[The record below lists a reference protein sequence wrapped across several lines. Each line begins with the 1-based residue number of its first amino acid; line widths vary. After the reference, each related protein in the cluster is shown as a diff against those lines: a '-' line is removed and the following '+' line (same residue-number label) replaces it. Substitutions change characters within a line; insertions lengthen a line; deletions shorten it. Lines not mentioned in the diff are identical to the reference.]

1 MKKNKILITGAA
13 GFIGSHLTEKFIQQG
28 YKVVAF
34 DQYNSLGSRGWLEDS
49 KYKNQIEF
57 VLGDIREYGSVYNAM
72 KDCYAAIH
80 LAALIGIPYSY
91 KSPLAYVR
99 TNVEG
104 TYNLLESA
112 KNLNIKKI
120 LITSTSETFG
130 TGKIIPM
137 NEEHPINA
145 QSPYA
150 ASKIAADQLALSY
163 HKSFKLPVTIIKPF
177 NTYGPRQSARE
188 LIPSIIIQCL
198 NKNKKIKIGNLKPTR
213 DLTYVGDTC
222 NAFLE
227 IFKTNLPGEIINI
240 GNNNEISVKE
250 LCDKIFMNFSTKIII
265 SQDKRRIRPNK
276 SEVNRLICDNKK
288 ILSLTKWKPKT
299 NLENGIKMTIKWL
312 KNNKKN
318 YKSNLY
324 NV

>member
-1 MKKNKILITGAA
+1 MWKWWMKLFDQHAKNRQIQ
-13 GFIGSHLTEKFIQQG
+13 IQQNRCWNIQTPSG
-28 YKVVAF
+28 L
-34 DQYNSLGSRGWLEDS
+34 SRPGILGQIPPWL
-49 KYKNQIEF
+49 
-57 VLGDIREYGSVYNAM
+57 
-72 KDCYAAIH
+72 
-80 LAALIGIPYSY
+80 
-91 KSPLAYVR
+91 
-99 TNVEG
+99 G

-177 NTYGPRQSARE
+177 NTYGPRQSARA

-227 IFKTNLPGEIINI
+227 IFKTAVFKPAKDKLHPPLWKI
-240 GNNNEISVKE
+240 G
-250 LCDKIFMNFSTKIII
+250 FG
-265 SQDKRRIRPNK
+265 K
-276 SEVNRLICDNKK
+276 SYL
-288 ILSLTKWKPKT
+288 LGSPFFA
-299 NLENGIKMTIKWL
+299 
-312 KNNKKN
+312 
-318 YKSNLY
+318 
-324 NV
+324 

>member
-1 MKKNKILITGAA
+1 M
-13 GFIGSHLTEKFIQQG
+13 
-28 YKVVAF
+28 
-34 DQYNSLGSRGWLEDS
+34 
-49 KYKNQIEF
+49 
-57 VLGDIREYGSVYNAM
+57 
-72 KDCYAAIH
+72 
-80 LAALIGIPYSY
+80 
-91 KSPLAYVR
+91 
-99 TNVEG
+99 
-104 TYNLLESA
+104 
-112 KNLNIKKI
+112 
-120 LITSTSETFG
+120 
-130 TGKIIPM
+130 
-137 NEEHPINA
+137 
-145 QSPYA
+145 
-150 ASKIAADQLALSY
+150 
-163 HKSFKLPVTIIKPF
+163 
-177 NTYGPRQSARE
+177 
-188 LIPSIIIQCL
+188 IPSIIIQCL